1 MWHYLYF
8 GKGDNLSVGAPLC
21 RNCENI
27 IWGIKK
33 NGERYSMTNLLPDDI
48 NNLNEIENISNY
60 DEFINKYDSIDK
72 VIQAKMISSDVDY
85 GLKKKLKNLKDKNWK
100 WISMF
105 RIRFK

>member
-1 MWHYLYF
+1 MTLF
-8 GKGDNLSVGAPLC
+8 VIGNGDNLSVGAPFC

-27 IWGIKK
+27 IFGIKE

-72 VIQAKMISSDVDY
+72 VIQAK
-85 GLKKKLKNLKDKNWK
+85 NNW
-100 WISMF
+100 F
-105 RIRFK
+105 RC